1 MNHEDRL
8 EFQKPNEYER
18 YRYLL
23 NDGRKHRLAIIIPG
37 GGFYIVADYLEGKP
51 IAQKMNENGISAVTV
66 RYRVREKAAFPAPL
80 DDVAAAI
87 DEALRRAEEWNLDV
101 GGDAGTADL
110 TGADGTARGDAGTE
124 SLMDENGFIRG
135 DVLARRRGKDGNLC
149 GNGDPGDYMLIGFSA
164 GAYLAAAMGT
174 EELGYKKYGFRKPGA
189 ITLCYP
195 VLSMKSG
202 VTHEGSRQMLFG
214 QNPDEEMMKHCSL
227 ESLVTP
233 SYPPTFL
240 WCGTEDTDVP
250 QENTKRFD
258 RALTAAGV
266 SHVTKFYPDTKHGVG
281 LGAGTGAAGWFEEA
295 LSFMQKALDT

>member
-110 TGADGTARGDAGTE
+110 TIREITCSSASLPGLILRQQWEPKSLDIRNTGSE
-124 SLMDENGFIRG
+124 SRVPSRCAIRFF
-135 DVLARRRGKDGNLC
+135 
-149 GNGDPGDYMLIGFSA
+149 P
-164 GAYLAAAMGT
+164 
-174 EELGYKKYGFRKPGA
+174 
-189 ITLCYP
+189 
-195 VLSMKSG
+195 
-202 VTHEGSRQMLFG
+202 
-214 QNPDEEMMKHCSL
+214 
-227 ESLVTP
+227 
-233 SYPPTFL
+233 
-240 WCGTEDTDVP
+240 
-250 QENTKRFD
+250 
-258 RALTAAGV
+258 
-266 SHVTKFYPDTKHGVG
+266 
-281 LGAGTGAAGWFEEA
+281 
-295 LSFMQKALDT
+295 

>member
-110 TGADGTARGDAGTE
+110 TGADGTARGDVGTE
-124 SLMDENGFIRG
+124 SLMD
-135 DVLARRRGKDGNLC
+135 
-149 GNGDPGDYMLIGFSA
+149 
-164 GAYLAAAMGT
+164 
-174 EELGYKKYGFRKPGA
+174 
-189 ITLCYP
+189 
-195 VLSMKSG
+195 
-202 VTHEGSRQMLFG
+202 
-214 QNPDEEMMKHCSL
+214 
-227 ESLVTP
+227 
-233 SYPPTFL
+233 
-240 WCGTEDTDVP
+240 
-250 QENTKRFD
+250 
-258 RALTAAGV
+258 
-266 SHVTKFYPDTKHGVG
+266 
-281 LGAGTGAAGWFEEA
+281 
-295 LSFMQKALDT
+295 